1 MMRRAPLSLAAKA
14 SMFRPI
20 FDFLMTAQPGKTANW
35 AREAAILHK
44 ANVHTPDCWA
54 HLNVAQKQAIVADG
68 LPQSVADLL
77 TEATSAVSSTIKHK
91 KVLVA
96 FGSQTGTAESY
107 ARMLSIFATSHG
119 YVPIVAALNDV
130 PKILEENKASKA
142 IEAMLIV
149 TSTYGTGEFPT
160 NSDQFAK
167 QLLSGKLNESVRG
180 IKYSIMGL
188 GNSANEHFN
197 NAAKK
202 IDKALKDAGA
212 SSFIRTQLSCELV
225 PNGHDNIFRGWKR
238 NIWATLGNANAV
250 AGVAGGIT
258 TLPSSYNVAT
268 VHQPEKLVA
277 RPHYFNGHVQGNV
290 PLTARG
296 YSPESRLLTFTV
308 PIRTQTDELGGRK
321 AKLNDQIQIHP
332 RNSKAAAE
340 RAAKLLGVSLADC
353 VEITPVP
360 GAPQN
365 YYDGR
370 KVTMETVLREIV
382 DLSAAPSRTLLDTI
396 ASACPSE
403 AERAKLDDLAN
414 DLSANSAYDQLLAKG
429 FTIIDLLEMCPSI
442 KLTTAQLL
450 TVAPQI
456 APRTYSVAKDNTEW
470 LPEEFEICYNV
481 PTKANHKG
489 LCTQMM
495 ADLEVG
501 DDFLMKFLP
510 DVTTIPQ
517 NKNPLLIVALGS
529 GIGTARSLLH
539 RRKIAKSRGE
549 EVGKICLFYGFREL
563 GKDQLFEKELSEFVA
578 EGLLDVRYVP
588 SNDGSGKYVTPM
600 DKLDR
605 SIVDFL
611 GAKGE
616 FSYCGLGGSVPLK
629 VESALQKN
637 GVDTAALRATGRYH
651 EEYFSADQDV
661 ENLLKVHGTG
671 AVDAST
677 LLGRMGATDMFCFQ
691 CEQTFGGKG
700 CHKVGVCGKTPR
712 VAALQD
718 LTVHAAKI
726 IGFYANALRGLGEP
740 VADEVNRFTLYAL
753 FTTLTNVNFDETR
766 FVDILGQASAHVI
779 KLKDQYV
786 AACGRKG
793 VAEPEKPFG
802 VHLPVPLTTD
812 CDKLVEL
819 GRQVGVLR
827 RFSDPATQSGAAV
840 SEMLI
845 YGLKGVAAYTD
856 HALMNGKEDATIYE
870 YMHRA
875 LAFMAGPDS
884 LDLAKALPLALEAG
898 KANVASMSLLYNSNK
913 TLGVPTP
920 TKVSVKPVAG
930 KAILVSGHDLIMLK
944 GLLEKTDRLGINVYT
959 HGEMLPAHSYPHLKE
974 HKSLVGHY
982 GGAWMRQSVEFPEFP
997 GAILMTTN
1005 CLTEPKESYGGRLFT
1020 AGAVGWKNV
1029 PHIGNTMADIDYAA
1043 LLDAAMAAPG
1053 FAATDKEFAYA
1064 DPAGQKRPDHLT
1076 VGFGHETIQSVAPQL
1091 LDAIKSGEVTRF
1103 FLVGGCDGFEG
1114 ARSYYTEL
1122 VQNLPKTA
1130 VVLTLGCGKYRFNHL
1145 DRGTIG
1151 NTGIPRI
1158 LDMGQCNDTYS
1169 AVMVANTLAS
1179 ALNCQVGDLPLNIV
1193 LSWFEQK
1200 AVAVLLS
1207 CLHLGLKGVHV
1218 GPTLPAFITPDVL
1231 DVLVNQYGVR
1241 PLGDAAEDAK
1251 RMCAGN

>member
-1 MMRRAPLSLAAKA
+1 MMRRAPLTLASKA
-14 SMFRPI
+14 TLFRPI
-20 FDFLMTAQPGKTANW
+20 FDFLMSKQPGKTADW
-35 AREAAILHK
+35 ARDAAILHK

-54 HLNVAQKQAIVADG
+54 HLNIAQKQAIIQNG
-68 LPQSVADLL
+68 LPQAVADILD
-77 TEATSAVSSTIKHK
+77 EATDAVAKSIKHK

-119 YVPIVAALNDV
+119 YVPIIAALNDV
-130 PKILEENKASKA
+130 PKILEENKASKE

-160 NSDQFAK
+160 NSEQFAK
-167 QLLSGKLNESVRG
+167 MLLSGKLNDSVRG
-180 IKYSIMGL
+180 LKYTIMGL

-197 NAAKK
+197 SAAKK
-202 IDKALKDAGA
+202 IDKGLKDAGA
-212 SSFIRTQLSCELV
+212 TSFIRTQLSCELV

-238 NIWATLGNANAV
+238 NIWATLGDANAAP
-250 AGVAGGIT
+250 AGSSST
-258 TLPSSYNVAT
+258 TVLPSSYKVAM
-268 VHQPEKLVA
+268 VHAPEKLVT
-277 RPHYFNGHVQGNV
+277 RPHYFNGHVQGNILLSKKDYV
-290 PLTARG
+290 
-296 YSPESRLLTFTV
+296 PESRLLTFTV
-308 PIRTQTDELGGRK
+308 PIRTQTDELGRK
-321 AKLNDQIQIHP
+321 ARLNDQIQIHP
-332 RNSKAAAE
+332 RNSITAAQ
-340 RAAKLLGVSLADC
+340 RAAKLLDMKLDDC

-360 GAPQN
+360 GAPQS
-365 YYDGR
+365 YFDGR
-370 KVTMETVLREIV
+370 KITLETVLREIV

-396 ASACPSE
+396 ASACPNE

-414 DLSANSAYDQLLAKG
+414 DLSANSAYDQLIAKG
-429 FTIIDLLEMCPSI
+429 FTILDLLEMCPSM
-442 KLTTAQLL
+442 KLTLAQML
-450 TVAPQI
+450 TVCPQI
-456 APRTYSVAKDNTEW
+456 TPRTYSVAKDNSEW
-470 LPEEFEICYNV
+470 LPEEFEICYNI

-495 ADLEVG
+495 SQLEVG

-510 DVTTIPQ
+510 DVTTIPA
-517 NKNPLLIVALGS
+517 NKNPLLIIALGS

-549 EVGKICLFYGFREL
+549 EVGRICLYYGFREL
-563 GKDQLFEKELSEFVA
+563 GKDQLFEKELNEFVK

-588 SNDGSGKYVTPM
+588 SHDPSGKYVTPM

-637 GVDTAALRATGRYH
+637 GVDTAALRASGRYH

-661 ENLLKVHGTG
+661 ENLLKAHGTG
-671 AVDAST
+671 AADAST
-677 LLGRMGATDMFCFQ
+677 LLGRMGNTEMFCFQ

-726 IGFYANALRGLGEP
+726 IGFYANNLRKMGEP

-779 KLKDQYV
+779 KLRDQYT
-786 AACGRKG
+786 AACNRKG
-793 VAEPEKPFG
+793 LDAEKPFG

-856 HALMNGKEDATIYE
+856 HALMNGKEDPSIYE

-875 LAFMAGPDS
+875 LAFMAGPDN

-898 KANVASMSLLYNSNK
+898 KTNVASMSLLYNSNK

-920 TKVSVKPVAG
+920 TKVSLKPVPG

-959 HGEMLPAHSYPHLKE
+959 HGEMLPAHSYPNLKQ
-974 HKSLVGHY
+974 HKSLVGHF

-1029 PHIGNTMADIDYAA
+1029 PHIGNTMADIDYTK

-1053 FAATDKEFAYA
+1053 FAEGQKEFTYA
-1064 DPAGQKRPDHLT
+1064 DPVGQKRPDSLT

-1091 LDAIKSGEVTRF
+1091 LEAIKSGEITRF

-1130 VVLTLGCGKYRFNHL
+1130 VILTLGCGKYRINHL
-1145 DRGTIG
+1145 DKGTIG

-1158 LDMGQCNDTYS
+1158 LDMGQCNDSYS

-1179 ALNCQVGDLPLNIV
+1179 ALNCEVNDLPLNIV

-1218 GPTLPAFITPDVL
+1218 GPTLPAFITPEVL
-1231 DVLVNQYGVR
+1231 DVLVKQYGVR
-1241 PLGDAAEDAK
+1241 PLGDPAEDAK
-1251 RMCAGN
+1251 RMCAGK